1 MSAADTGI
9 PGSSGEQSVSVPQH
23 GLPHGDGHIIP
34 IAQPGLPH
42 SVGQSHPIAHG
53 MTLGPMNSEA
63 FKTALANGFLA
74 GLNNSVYVF
83 AGVGVFALVIIIIGG
98 WALRKNIRKS
108 KLPDEEQPNIS
119 PVIRK
124 ASLKKEKKI
133 KKKGKKE
140 KREVEQKGEDEEEM
154 KFEKEV
160 KVQKTDEKSGEA
172 QIETKEKAVQTDGTQ
187 EVKWKLLEFWINKD
201 LEVQRRREEELREE
215 EEFFS

>member
-1 MSAADTGI
+1 
-9 PGSSGEQSVSVPQH
+9 
-23 GLPHGDGHIIP
+23 
-34 IAQPGLPH
+34 
-42 SVGQSHPIAHG
+42 
-53 MTLGPMNSEA
+53 MNSEA

-83 AGVGVFALVIIIIGG
+83 AGVGVVALLIIIIGG
-98 WALRKNIRKS
+98 WALRKSIRKS

-133 KKKGKKE
+133 KKKTKKE
-140 KREVEQKGEDEEEM
+140 KKEKKEVEQKEEDEEEM
-154 KFEKEV
+154 KGEKEV
-160 KVQKTDEKSGEA
+160 NVQKKKDENSGEA
-172 QIETKEKAVQTDGTQ
+172 PIETKEKAVQTDSTQ
-187 EVKWKLLEFWINKD
+187 EVKWELLEFWINKD

>member
-1 MSAADTGI
+1 
-9 PGSSGEQSVSVPQH
+9 
-23 GLPHGDGHIIP
+23 
-34 IAQPGLPH
+34 
-42 SVGQSHPIAHG
+42 
-53 MTLGPMNSEA
+53 MNSEA

-124 ASLKKEKKI
+124 ASLKKEKI
-133 KKKGKKE
+133 KKKTKKE
-140 KREVEQKGEDEEEM
+140 KKEVEQKDEDEEEI

-160 KVQKTDEKSGEA
+160 KVQKKKDEKSGEA